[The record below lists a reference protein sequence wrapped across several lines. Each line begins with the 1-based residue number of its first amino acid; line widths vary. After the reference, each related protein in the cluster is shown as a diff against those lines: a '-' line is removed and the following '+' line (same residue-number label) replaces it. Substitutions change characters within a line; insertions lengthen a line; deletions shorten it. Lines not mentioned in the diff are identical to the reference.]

1 MSTGRAHGEPSASTK
16 AAADVL
22 VKGLGDMLRA
32 QLTVANG
39 DVTKAAA
46 VTDAVAGELD
56 CMRKDVG
63 SINLYCSDCE
73 KKIAGTGGDPS
84 LSTALAA
91 IDSCHQETALLE
103 EVLGQ
108 LEGQMAQL
116 EERWGRLKR

>member
-1 MSTGRAHGEPSASTK
+1 MSVHRSHGEPSASTR
-16 AAADVL
+16 AATDVL
-22 VKGLGDMLRA
+22 VKGLGGLLRA

-46 VTDAVAGELD
+46 VTDAVAGELE

-63 SINLYCSDCE
+63 SINVYCSDCE
-73 KKIAGTGGDPS
+73 KKISGTGGDPS
-84 LSTALAA
+84 LSTALSAV
-91 IDSCHQETALLE
+91 DSCHQETLLLE
-103 EVLGQ
+103 EIMGQ

>member
-1 MSTGRAHGEPSASTK
+1 MSAGRSPGEPSASMK

-22 VKGLGDMLRA
+22 VKGLGDLLRA
-32 QLTVANG
+32 QLKVANG
-39 DVTKAAA
+39 DVEKAAA
-46 VTDAVAGELD
+46 VTDAVARDLD

-73 KKIAGTGGDPS
+73 KKISGTGGDPS

-91 IDSCHQETALLE
+91 VDSCHRETVLLE

>member
-1 MSTGRAHGEPSASTK
+1 MSANRAAGEPTISTE
-16 AAADVL
+16 AAAGVL
-22 VKGLGDMLRA
+22 VEGLGELLRA
-32 QLTVANG
+32 QLSVANA
-39 DVTKAAA
+39 DVRKAAA
-46 VTDAVAGELD
+46 VTEAVAGELD

-84 LSTALAA
+84 LSAALSAV
-91 IDSCHQETALLE
+91 DSCHQETALLE